1 MSRFEA
7 ENEVKSII
15 SEILEEC
22 LKRGHSFSETL
33 VAFMVKSVVLNPT
46 NCFNVDRRLTQHDIQ
61 RLKQLCLDKLTED
74 CSPSLDTI
82 KMQLYFDM
90 NYTSRCEFLAEIH
103 RLLDSK
109 LSGLSRGITDIRAKS
124 REDFHALYHQIIT
137 YILLRSGT
145 GSPTDLGS
153 VLETDA
159 ALESVLPL
167 AELGAFL
174 VLVKKDKEQ
183 ELRELTMIVTG
194 IRLFIEASKQD
205 EELLGIQTLMPAV
218 LKEGLQIR
226 DESIRNELSTT
237 QCLVWRYTALLEKL
251 TNPDTQSGLLDFT
264 QIKQALYNVRQ
275 HEVFLK
281 ILLAD
286 ASICFS
292 NMESHQAKLSSLLK
306 QLKELVQDNEPLPR
320 STVFPLFKSVSKLWL
335 ELQDEA
341 QLLNNL
347 NKIAVSLKPF
357 LVSQAKMFSEACLES
372 LLEAAEVKTDN
383 QRIAAS
389 SDEQID
395 PDLLKSQQWLLPH
408 TADSFTGLP
417 LQYNGF
423 CAYMLVKRDGL
434 LLPVATLKD
443 VCVLQSVSALGL
455 IFSQRKGECV
465 LTGHDNS
472 GSSIM
477 KPLTHSSSSIRKDDG
492 WSSGQW
498 WRLLRGSWGE
508 W

>member
-205 EELLGIQTLMPAV
+205 EELLGIQTLSMLNI
-218 LKEGLQIR
+218 LKTGWQGSLHDCQ
-226 DESIRNELSTT
+226 LSYFVGSGHF
-237 QCLVWRYTALLEKL
+237 LPTA
-251 TNPDTQSGLLDFT
+251 G
-264 QIKQALYNVRQ
+264 
-275 HEVFLK
+275 
-281 ILLAD
+281 
-286 ASICFS
+286 
-292 NMESHQAKLSSLLK
+292 
-306 QLKELVQDNEPLPR
+306 
-320 STVFPLFKSVSKLWL
+320 
-335 ELQDEA
+335 
-341 QLLNNL
+341 
-347 NKIAVSLKPF
+347 
-357 LVSQAKMFSEACLES
+357 
-372 LLEAAEVKTDN
+372 
-383 QRIAAS
+383 
-389 SDEQID
+389 
-395 PDLLKSQQWLLPH
+395 
-408 TADSFTGLP
+408 
-417 LQYNGF
+417 
-423 CAYMLVKRDGL
+423 
-434 LLPVATLKD
+434 
-443 VCVLQSVSALGL
+443 
-455 IFSQRKGECV
+455 
-465 LTGHDNS
+465 
-472 GSSIM
+472 
-477 KPLTHSSSSIRKDDG
+477 
-492 WSSGQW
+492 
-498 WRLLRGSWGE
+498 
-508 W
+508 